1 MENLN
6 NVINILKEIE
16 NNSSSKKKLEI
27 LAKNKDNEL
36 LRKIFEYTYN
46 KVKRVYNVK
55 SKSILEFN
63 QSNNFGMDLTDENS
77 LFTVLETLNN
87 RTYTG
92 HNALMLCKALL
103 ENNRDYDGFNSMF
116 LKVIDRDL
124 NVGINDKSL
133 NKVWVDIVPNP
144 KYCRCDI
151 FNTKNIK
158 KFEFPAYI
166 QLKCDGTY
174 REVRVLNGEV
184 FIRTRSGETYT
195 NPVIEEQMRDLP
207 NGYYMGEFTLGEAN
221 KQFDRFNANGNI
233 NSDNPDYKNIHFTM
247 WDYLDENQYN
257 NGVNV
262 PYYLRL
268 NALNDIIQIAR
279 RKAILKGANLHV
291 VETKEVNDIDEA
303 LAIVSSWM
311 CLGLEG
317 GVLKAMNAS
326 FKDGTSKEQLKIKL
340 NIDLEVRCKEFIL
353 GTKGTKYEGKNKVIV
368 FENDEGTIKGQC
380 SGMTDAMVDAVTKNQ
395 NKYIGKVLTVQFND
409 LVKSDSNDYYA
420 LSHPRFIEW
429 RDDKDETDTLE
440 KAFKLKD
447 MATQL
452 N

>member
-1 MENLN
+1 MEKITMFLEKMSETSSLN
-6 NVINILKEIE
+6 EKRSIFKEFSENETILKIFKYTYDNVEFTFGIKPTRLDFSKSG
-16 NNSSSKKKLEI
+16 SSSDIKEMFSL
-27 LAKNKDNEL
+27 LDN
-36 LRKIFEYTYN
+36 
-46 KVKRVYNVK
+46 
-55 SKSILEFN
+55 
-63 QSNNFGMDLTDENS
+63 
-77 LFTVLETLNN
+77 LNN
-87 RTYTG
+87 RTFSG
-92 HNALMLCKALL
+92 NSAVEECNKFI
-103 ENNRDYDGFNSMF
+103 ENSDKNISNIFYKI
-116 LKVIDRDL
+116 LDRDL
-124 NVGINDKSL
+124 KIGFSKKEFNKLVSSQFKCKS
-133 NKVWVDIVPNP
+133 V

-195 NPVIEEQMRDLP
+195 DPVIEEQMRDLP

-291 VETKEVNDIDEA
+291 VESKEVNDIDEA